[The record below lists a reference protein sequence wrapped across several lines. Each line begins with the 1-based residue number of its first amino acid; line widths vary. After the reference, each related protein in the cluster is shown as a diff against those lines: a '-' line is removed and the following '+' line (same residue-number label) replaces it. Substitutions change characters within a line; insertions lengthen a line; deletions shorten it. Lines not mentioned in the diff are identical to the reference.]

1 MLYVNINIDTCN
13 EILFGHKKEQNF
25 AIYNDMDLEGIIIT
39 EIRQRET
46 NMVWYHLYVE
56 SL

>member
-46 NMVWYHLYVE
+46 NMV
-56 SL
+56 

>member
-1 MLYVNINIDTCN
+1 MLYVNINIYTCN
-13 EILFGHKKEQNF
+13 EILFSHKKEQNF

-46 NMVWYHLYVE
+46 NMV
-56 SL
+56 